1 VSGVGSVGRAEIA
14 ANQPDPIYHHPMDML
29 SRLRAQVGG
38 PRDGALL
45 RFSIGHALLDM
56 GDAAAAAVAFR
67 EATEFDATYSAA
79 WKLLG
84 RSLMEGADSA
94 GAAAAWERG
103 IEVAHARGD
112 EQAAKEMQVFL
123 RRLRKAGAG

>member
-1 VSGVGSVGRAEIA
+1 
-14 ANQPDPIYHHPMDML
+14 MDML
-29 SRLRAQVGG
+29 SRLRAQLGG

-45 RFSIGHALLDM
+45 RFSIGNALLGT
-56 GDAAAAAVAFR
+56 GDASAAADAFR
-67 EATEFDATYSAA
+67 EATGFDANYSAA

-84 RSLMEGADSA
+84 RSLVESGDPG

-103 IEVAHARGD
+103 IAVAQARGD

-123 RRLRKAGAG
+123 RRLRKPGAG

>member
-1 VSGVGSVGRAEIA
+1 
-14 ANQPDPIYHHPMDML
+14 MDML

-45 RFSIGHALLDM
+45 RFSIGNALLAA
-56 GDAAAAAVAFR
+56 GDAAAAAAAFR
-67 EATEFDATYSAA
+67 EATGFDATYSAA

-84 RSLMEGADSA
+84 RALLDAGDA
-94 GAAAAWERG
+94 GAASDAWERG
-103 IEVAHARGD
+103 IEVARARGD

-123 RRLRKAGAG
+123 RRLRKAEGN